1 MSELTHEVPTP
12 HAEPL
17 LDVRGLALQRE
28 ARFLHDVS
36 FSLAPGEVLAVVG
49 PSGCGKSTLLLALAG
64 FEECSGEIRVEG
76 TSIQGVV
83 PQRRPSSLVFQSPAL
98 FERMSVREN
107 IAFGLH
113 GKALGAK
120 HAHDLVEAAMTR
132 MGISGLADRYPDAL
146 SGGQAQRVALARALV
161 TRPKA
166 LLLDEPLAHVGASL
180 AAAIR
185 QTLLREIRRLKI
197 AALYVTHDV
206 EEASLV
212 GDRLLI
218 MDAGRVL
225 QIGAPRELYERPNS
239 EAVARLMG
247 IPNVLACEVEEI
259 VSEQTA
265 LVRCGSASFHV
276 PAPRVKECGGADSE
290 DIASRGAA
298 SGSEDETSGDEVG
311 DAGGIEDSG
320 DAGGVKDSGGDNVVF
335 AKRSLLSLGPALLA
349 MPGEAIELLAAPPS
363 AIIGR
368 HAQVIGAFFV
378 RGIMVHDLET
388 EFGTLVARDS
398 SVREPFTLGDHV
410 EFEFR
415 GGWVIPREGTTRS
428 PEH

>member
-1 MSELTHEVPTP
+1 MSEPTHESPTP

-17 LDVRGLALQRE
+17 LEVRGLAVQRE

-36 FSLAPGEVLAVVG
+36 FTLAPGEVLAVVG

-64 FEECSGEIRVEG
+64 FEECSGEIQVEG
-76 TSIQGVV
+76 DSMQGVV
-83 PQRRPSSLVFQSPAL
+83 PQRRPSSLVFQAPAL
-98 FERMSVREN
+98 FERMRVREN
-107 IAFGLH
+107 IAFGLQ

-132 MGISGLADRYPDAL
+132 MGIRALADRYPDAL

-161 TRPKA
+161 TRPQV

-206 EEASLV
+206 EEACLV

-276 PAPRVKECGGADSE
+276 PAPRVKDCGGADSE
-290 DIASRGAA
+290 DVA
-298 SGSEDETSGDEVG
+298 SGGEDETSGEKAG
-311 DAGGIEDSG
+311 DLGGI
-320 DAGGVKDSGGDNVVF
+320 KDSGGDNVVF

-378 RGIMVHDLET
+378 RGIMVYDLET

-415 GGWVIPREGTTRS
+415 GGWVLPREGETRGT
-428 PEH
+428 EH

>member
-1 MSELTHEVPTP
+1 MSELIHEVPTP

-17 LDVRGLALQRE
+17 LEVRGLALQRE

-64 FEECSGEIRVEG
+64 FEECRGEVRVEG
-76 TSIQGVV
+76 TSLQGVV
-83 PQRRPSSLVFQSPAL
+83 PQRRPSSLVFQAPAL

-113 GKALGAK
+113 GKTLGAK

-132 MGISGLADRYPDAL
+132 MGIRALADRYPDAL

-161 TRPKA
+161 TKPKV

-180 AAAIR
+180 
-185 QTLLREIRRLKI
+185 TLLREIRRLKI

-206 EEASLV
+206 EEACLV

-225 QIGAPRELYERPNS
+225 QIGAPRELYERPGS

-247 IPNVLACEVEEI
+247 IANVLACEVEEI
-259 VSEQTA
+259 VGEQTA
-265 LVRCGSASFHV
+265 LVRCGSAFFHV
-276 PAPRVKECGGADSE
+276 PAPRVKDCGGAASE
-290 DIASRGAA
+290 DEDSGSAA
-298 SGSEDETSGDEVG
+298 SGDVTSGGTVSGDEAG
-311 DAGGIEDSG
+311 DAGGIEDSRNAG
-320 DAGGVKDSGGDNVVF
+320 DLKYSEGDNAVF
-335 AKRSLLSLGPALLA
+335 TKRSLLSLGPALLA

-378 RGIMVHDLET
+378 RGIMVYDLET

-415 GGWVIPREGTTRS
+415 GGRVIPREGTTRS

>member
-1 MSELTHEVPTP
+1 MSELIHEVTTP

-17 LDVRGLALQRE
+17 LDVHGLALQRE

-132 MGISGLADRYPDAL
+132 MGIIALADRYPDAL

-161 TRPKA
+161 TRPKV

-185 QTLLREIRRLKI
+185 QTLLREVRRLKI

-206 EEASLV
+206 EEACLV

-276 PAPRVKECGGADSE
+276 PAPRVKDCGGADSE
-290 DIASRGAA
+290 DVASRGAA
-298 SGSEDETSGDEVG
+298 SGSEDETSGDEV
-311 DAGGIEDSG
+311 G

-378 RGIMVHDLET
+378 RGIMVYDLET

>member
-1 MSELTHEVPTP
+1 MSELIHEVTTP

-17 LDVRGLALQRE
+17 LDVHGLALQRE

-76 TSIQGVV
+76 TSLQGVV

-132 MGISGLADRYPDAL
+132 MGISALSDRYPDAL

-161 TRPKA
+161 TRPKV

-185 QTLLREIRRLKI
+185 QTLLREVRRLKI

-206 EEASLV
+206 EEACLV

-247 IPNVLACEVEEI
+247 IPNDLACEVEEI

-276 PAPRVKECGGADSE
+276 PAPRVKDCGDADSE

-298 SGSEDETSGDEVG
+298 SGGEDETSGNEVG
-311 DAGGIEDSG
+311 NAGGIEDSG
-320 DAGGVKDSGGDNVVF
+320 GDNAVF
-335 AKRSLLSLGPALLA
+335 AKRSLLSLGPALFA

-378 RGIMVHDLET
+378 RGIMVYDLET

-398 SVREPFTLGDHV
+398 SVREPFTLGNHV

-415 GGWVIPREGTTRS
+415 GGWVIAREGTTRS

>member
-1 MSELTHEVPTP
+1 MSELTHEVTTP

-17 LDVRGLALQRE
+17 LEVRGLALQRE
-28 ARFLHDVS
+28 ARVLHNVS

-76 TSIQGVV
+76 TSLQGVV

-132 MGISGLADRYPDAL
+132 MGIRALADRYPDAL

-180 AAAIR
+180 AGAFR

-206 EEASLV
+206 EEACLV

-276 PAPRVKECGGADSE
+276 PAPRVKDCGGADSE

-298 SGSEDETSGDEVG
+298 SGGEDETSGDEVG

-320 DAGGVKDSGGDNVVF
+320 GAGGVKDSGGDNVVF

-378 RGIMVHDLET
+378 RGIMVYDLET
-388 EFGTLVARDS
+388 EFGTLRRKGLFSARAFHARRS
-398 SVREPFTLGDHV
+398 CRVRVQRRLGY
-410 EFEFR
+410 
-415 GGWVIPREGTTRS
+415 S
-428 PEH
+428 P

>member
-1 MSELTHEVPTP
+1 MSELTHEVTTP

-132 MGISGLADRYPDAL
+132 MGISALADRYPDAL

-161 TRPKA
+161 TRPKV

-185 QTLLREIRRLKI
+185 QTLLREVRRLKI

-206 EEASLV
+206 EEACLV

-276 PAPRVKECGGADSE
+276 PAPRVKDCGGADSE
-290 DIASRGAA
+290 DVASRGAA
-298 SGSEDETSGDEVG
+298 SGSEDETSGDEV
-311 DAGGIEDSG
+311 G

-378 RGIMVHDLET
+378 RGIMVYDLET

-415 GGWVIPREGTTRS
+415 EGWVIPREGTTRS

>member
-1 MSELTHEVPTP
+1 MSELTHEVTTP

-17 LDVRGLALQRE
+17 LDVHGLALQRE

-76 TSIQGVV
+76 TSLQGVV

-113 GKALGAK
+113 GKVLGVK

-132 MGISGLADRYPDAL
+132 MGIIALADRYPDAL

-161 TRPKA
+161 TRPKV
-166 LLLDEPLAHVGASL
+166 LLLDEPLAHVGAFL
-180 AAAIR
+180 AGAIR

-206 EEASLV
+206 EEACLV

-276 PAPRVKECGGADSE
+276 PAPRVKDCGGADSE
-290 DIASRGAA
+290 DVASRGAA
-298 SGSEDETSGDEVG
+298 SGSEDETSGDEV
-311 DAGGIEDSG
+311 G

-378 RGIMVHDLET
+378 RGIMVYDLET
-388 EFGTLVARDS
+388 EFGTPRRKGLFSARAFHARRS
-398 SVREPFTLGDHV
+398 CRVRVQRRLGY
-410 EFEFR
+410 
-415 GGWVIPREGTTRS
+415 S
-428 PEH
+428 P

>member
-1 MSELTHEVPTP
+1 MSELIHEVPTP

-17 LDVRGLALQRE
+17 LEVRGLALQRE
-28 ARFLHDVS
+28 ARVLHDVS
-36 FSLAPGEVLAVVG
+36 FSLAPGEVLAVVR

-64 FEECSGEIRVEG
+64 FEECSGEIQVEG
-76 TSIQGVV
+76 DSMQGVV
-83 PQRRPSSLVFQSPAL
+83 PQRRPSSLVFQAPAL

-107 IAFGLH
+107 IAFGLQ

-132 MGISGLADRYPDAL
+132 MGISALADRYPDAL

-276 PAPRVKECGGADSE
+276 PAPRVKDCGGADSE

-298 SGSEDETSGDEVG
+298 SGGEDETSGDEVG

-378 RGIMVHDLET
+378 RGIMVYDLET
-388 EFGTLVARDS
+388 EFGTLVAMDS
-398 SVREPFTLGDHV
+398 SVREPFTLGNHV

-415 GGWVIPREGTTRS
+415 GGWVIAREGTTRS

>member
-1 MSELTHEVPTP
+1 MSELIHEVTTP

-17 LDVRGLALQRE
+17 LDVHGLALQRE

-76 TSIQGVV
+76 TSLQGVV
-83 PQRRPSSLVFQSPAL
+83 PQRRPSSLVFQSPTL

-132 MGISGLADRYPDAL
+132 MGIIALADRYPDAL

-161 TRPKA
+161 TRPKV

-185 QTLLREIRRLKI
+185 QTLLREVRRLKI

-206 EEASLV
+206 EEACLV

-247 IPNVLACEVEEI
+247 IPSVLACEVEEI

-276 PAPRVKECGGADSE
+276 PAPRVKDCGGADSE
-290 DIASRGAA
+290 DVASRGAA
-298 SGSEDETSGDEVG
+298 SGGEDEALGDEVG
-311 DAGGIEDSG
+311 G
-320 DAGGVKDSGGDNVVF
+320 AGGVKDSGGDNVVF

-378 RGIMVHDLET
+378 RGIMVYDLET
-388 EFGTLVARDS
+388 EFGTLVAMDS
-398 SVREPFTLGDHV
+398 SVREPFTLGNHV

-415 GGWVIPREGTTRS
+415 GG
-428 PEH
+428 

>member
-132 MGISGLADRYPDAL
+132 MGISALADRYPDAL

-161 TRPKA
+161 TRPKV

-185 QTLLREIRRLKI
+185 QTLLREVRRLKI

-206 EEASLV
+206 EEACLV

-276 PAPRVKECGGADSE
+276 PAPRVKDCGGADSE
-290 DIASRGAA
+290 DVASRGAA
-298 SGSEDETSGDEVG
+298 SGGEDEALGDEVG
-311 DAGGIEDSG
+311 G
-320 DAGGVKDSGGDNVVF
+320 AGGVKDSGGDNVVF

-378 RGIMVHDLET
+378 RGIMVYDLET

>member
-1 MSELTHEVPTP
+1 MSLSPTS
-12 HAEPL
+12 EPPS
-17 LDVRGLALQRE
+17 LQRSVKLSCVRS
-28 ARFLHDVS
+28 AGS
-36 FSLAPGEVLAVVG
+36 
-49 PSGCGKSTLLLALAG
+49 KS
-64 FEECSGEIRVEG
+64 
-76 TSIQGVV
+76 
-83 PQRRPSSLVFQSPAL
+83 RP
-98 FERMSVREN
+98 
-107 IAFGLH
+107 
-113 GKALGAK
+113 
-120 HAHDLVEAAMTR
+120 
-132 MGISGLADRYPDAL
+132 
-146 SGGQAQRVALARALV
+146 
-161 TRPKA
+161 
-166 LLLDEPLAHVGASL
+166 
-180 AAAIR
+180 
-185 QTLLREIRRLKI
+185 
-197 AALYVTHDV
+197 LYVTHDV
-206 EEASLV
+206 EEACLV

-218 MDAGRVL
+218 MDAGRVR

-320 DAGGVKDSGGDNVVF
+320 GDNVVF

-378 RGIMVHDLET
+378 RGIMVYDLET
-388 EFGTLVARDS
+388 EFGTLVAMDS
-398 SVREPFTLGDHV
+398 SVREPFTLGNHV

-415 GGWVIPREGTTRS
+415 GGWVIAREGTTRS

>member
-1 MSELTHEVPTP
+1 MSELTHEMPTP

-17 LDVRGLALQRE
+17 LDVHGLALQRE

-76 TSIQGVV
+76 TSPQGVV

-132 MGISGLADRYPDAL
+132 MGISALSDRYPDAL

-161 TRPKA
+161 TRPKV

-180 AAAIR
+180 DAAIR

-206 EEASLV
+206 EEACLV

-225 QIGAPRELYERPNS
+225 RIGAPRELYERPNS

-247 IPNVLACEVEEI
+247 IPNDLACEVEEI

-276 PAPRVKECGGADSE
+276 PAPRVKDCGDADSE

-378 RGIMVHDLET
+378 RRIMVYDLET
-388 EFGTLVARDS
+388 EFGTLVAMDS
-398 SVREPFTLGDHV
+398 SVREPFTLGNHV

-415 GGWVIPREGTTRS
+415 RGWVIAREGTTRS

>member
-120 HAHDLVEAAMTR
+120 HAHDLIEAAMTR
-132 MGISGLADRYPDAL
+132 MGISALADRYPDAL

-161 TRPKA
+161 TRPKV

-185 QTLLREIRRLKI
+185 QTLLREVRRLKI

-206 EEASLV
+206 EEACLV

-276 PAPRVKECGGADSE
+276 PAPRVKDCGGADSE
-290 DIASRGAA
+290 DVASRGAA
-298 SGSEDETSGDEVG
+298 SGSEDETSGDEV
-311 DAGGIEDSG
+311 G

-335 AKRSLLSLGPALLA
+335 AKRSLLSLGLALLA

-378 RGIMVHDLET
+378 RGIMVYDLET

>member
-1 MSELTHEVPTP
+1 MLSLYWTCTASHSSAKPASFTMSPSASHP
-12 HAEPL
+12 
-17 LDVRGLALQRE
+17 VR
-28 ARFLHDVS
+28 
-36 FSLAPGEVLAVVG
+36 SLPSSSLPAVE
-49 PSGCGKSTLLLALAG
+49 KSTLLLALAG

-76 TSIQGVV
+76 TSLQGVV

-132 MGISGLADRYPDAL
+132 MGIIALADRYPDAL
-146 SGGQAQRVALARALV
+146 SGGQAQRVTLARALV
-161 TRPKA
+161 TRPKV

-206 EEASLV
+206 EEACLV

-276 PAPRVKECGGADSE
+276 PAPRVKDCGGADSE
-290 DIASRGAA
+290 DVASRGAA

-311 DAGGIEDSG
+311 DAGGVKDSG
-320 DAGGVKDSGGDNVVF
+320 GAGGVKDSGGDNVVF

-349 MPGEAIELLAAPPS
+349 MTGEAIELLAAPPS

-378 RGIMVHDLET
+378 RGIMVYDLET

>member
-1 MSELTHEVPTP
+1 MSEPTHESPTP

-17 LDVRGLALQRE
+17 LEVRGLAVQRE

-36 FSLAPGEVLAVVG
+36 FTLAPGEVLAVVG

-76 TSIQGVV
+76 DSMQGVV
-83 PQRRPSSLVFQSPAL
+83 PQRRPSSLVFQAPAL

-107 IAFGLH
+107 IAFGLQ

-132 MGISGLADRYPDAL
+132 MGIRALADRYPDAL

-161 TRPKA
+161 TRPQV

-206 EEASLV
+206 EEACLV

-225 QIGAPRELYERPNS
+225 QIGAPRELYEHPGS

-276 PAPRVKECGGADSE
+276 PAPSVKECGVGSSQDE
-290 DIASRGAA
+290 DK
-298 SGSEDETSGDEVG
+298 TSGEKAG
-311 DAGGIEDSG
+311 DL
-320 DAGGVKDSGGDNVVF
+320 GGVKDSGREDGVF
-335 AKRSLLSLGPALLA
+335 AKRSLLPLGPALLA
-349 MPGEAIELLAAPPS
+349 MPGEAIELLSAPPS

-378 RGIMVHDLET
+378 RGIMVYDLET

-415 GGWVIPREGTTRS
+415 GGWVLPREGETRGT
-428 PEH
+428 EH

>member
-1 MSELTHEVPTP
+1 MSELTHEVTTP

-17 LDVRGLALQRE
+17 LEVRGLALQRE
-28 ARFLHDVS
+28 ARVLHNVS

-76 TSIQGVV
+76 TSLQGVV

-132 MGISGLADRYPDAL
+132 MGIRALADRYPDAL

-180 AAAIR
+180 AGAIR

-206 EEASLV
+206 EKACLV

-225 QIGAPRELYERPNS
+225 QLGAARELYERPGS

-247 IPNVLACEVEEI
+247 IANVLACEVEEI
-259 VSEQTA
+259 VGEQTA
-265 LVRCGSASFHV
+265 LVRCGSAFFHV
-276 PAPRVKECGGADSE
+276 PAPRVKDCGGAASE
-290 DIASRGAA
+290 DEDSGSAA
-298 SGSEDETSGDEVG
+298 SGDVTSGGEDETSGDKVG
-311 DAGGIEDSG
+311 G
-320 DAGGVKDSGGDNVVF
+320 AGGVKDSGGDNVVF

-349 MPGEAIELLAAPPS
+349 MPGEAIELLAAP
-363 AIIGR
+363 
-368 HAQVIGAFFV
+368 
-378 RGIMVHDLET
+378 
-388 EFGTLVARDS
+388 
-398 SVREPFTLGDHV
+398 LGDHWTTRAGDRCFLRARHHGLRPRNRV
-410 EFEFR
+410 R
-415 GGWVIPREGTTRS
+415 HPRREGLFSARAFHARRS
-428 PEH
+428 CRVRVQRGLGYSPGGNNSES

>member
-17 LDVRGLALQRE
+17 LDVHGLALQRE

-76 TSIQGVV
+76 TSLQGVV

-132 MGISGLADRYPDAL
+132 MGISALADRYPDAL

-161 TRPKA
+161 TRPKV

-185 QTLLREIRRLKI
+185 QTLLREVRRLKI

-206 EEASLV
+206 EEACLV

-276 PAPRVKECGGADSE
+276 PAPRVKDCGGADSE

-298 SGSEDETSGDEVG
+298 SGARTRPQGTRPGTLAASRIPGALAASRIPGATMWCSQSGVSFPW
-311 DAGGIEDSG
+311 ALHFSQCP
-320 DAGGVKDSGGDNVVF
+320 VRRSNSWRPRPR
-335 AKRSLLSLGPALLA
+335 RSL
-349 MPGEAIELLAAPPS
+349 
-363 AIIGR
+363 
-368 HAQVIGAFFV
+368 
-378 RGIMVHDLET
+378 D
-388 EFGTLVARDS
+388 D
-398 SVREPFTLGDHV
+398 
-410 EFEFR
+410 
-415 GGWVIPREGTTRS
+415 TRR
-428 PEH
+428 

>member
-1 MSELTHEVPTP
+1 MSLSPTSVPP
-12 HAEPL
+12 S
-17 LDVRGLALQRE
+17 LQRSVKLSCV
-28 ARFLHDVS
+28 RS
-36 FSLAPGEVLAVVG
+36 VG
-49 PSGCGKSTLLLALAG
+49 SKS
-64 FEECSGEIRVEG
+64 
-76 TSIQGVV
+76 
-83 PQRRPSSLVFQSPAL
+83 RP
-98 FERMSVREN
+98 
-107 IAFGLH
+107 
-113 GKALGAK
+113 
-120 HAHDLVEAAMTR
+120 
-132 MGISGLADRYPDAL
+132 
-146 SGGQAQRVALARALV
+146 
-161 TRPKA
+161 
-166 LLLDEPLAHVGASL
+166 
-180 AAAIR
+180 
-185 QTLLREIRRLKI
+185 
-197 AALYVTHDV
+197 LYVTHDV
-206 EEASLV
+206 EEACLV

-225 QIGAPRELYERPNS
+225 QIGAPRELYEHPGS

-276 PAPRVKECGGADSE
+276 PAPRVKDCGGAASE
-290 DIASRGAA
+290 DEDSGSAA
-298 SGSEDETSGDEVG
+298 SGDVTSGGTVSGDEAG
-311 DAGGIEDSG
+311 DAGGIEDSRNAG
-320 DAGGVKDSGGDNVVF
+320 DLKDSEGDNAVF
-335 AKRSLLSLGPALLA
+335 TKRSLLSLGPALLA

-378 RGIMVHDLET
+378 RGIMVYDLET

>member
-1 MSELTHEVPTP
+1 MLSLYWTCTASHSSAKPASFTMSPSASHP
-12 HAEPL
+12 
-17 LDVRGLALQRE
+17 VR
-28 ARFLHDVS
+28 
-36 FSLAPGEVLAVVG
+36 SLPSSDLPAVE
-49 PSGCGKSTLLLALAG
+49 KSTLLLALAG

-76 TSIQGVV
+76 TSPQGVV

-132 MGISGLADRYPDAL
+132 MGISALADRYPDAL
-146 SGGQAQRVALARALV
+146 SGGQAQRVALARALA
-161 TRPKA
+161 TRPKV

-185 QTLLREIRRLKI
+185 QTLLREVRRLKI

-206 EEASLV
+206 EEACLV

-311 DAGGIEDSG
+311 DAGG
-320 DAGGVKDSGGDNVVF
+320 VKDSGGDNVVF
-335 AKRSLLSLGPALLA
+335 AKRSLLSLGPALLS

-378 RGIMVHDLET
+378 RGIMVYDLET
-388 EFGTLVARDS
+388 EFGTLRRKGLFSARAFHARRS
-398 SVREPFTLGDHV
+398 CRVRVQRRLGYC
-410 EFEFR
+410 
-415 GGWVIPREGTTRS
+415 P
-428 PEH
+428 